1 LPQRKQQ
8 TEGRWLK
15 MMSDTYENQSEPEQ
29 PTIDQ
34 QKDYWDNRWD
44 KTRIPNDWMIRRG
57 QTILSFLSGMKLEQ
71 PNILDIGCGTGWFTA
86 ELAKTGSATGIDLS
100 EEAIGIARSHYPN
113 VTYIAGDL
121 YKNHFSENSFDVVVA
136 QEVIPHVQD
145 QERFLEIIRAILK
158 PGGYLV
164 LTMVNKFVM
173 ERSDWD
179 HGPSS
184 HLIKWLSKKEI
195 KQKLLPKF
203 KILKTTTIIPIGDKG
218 IMRIINS
225 YKFNK
230 ILNSVFSQ
238 KTIDNIKERAGLGYT
253 RIIYAKMIG

>member
-1 LPQRKQQ
+1 
-8 TEGRWLK
+8 
-15 MMSDTYENQSEPEQ
+15 MSDIHENQSAGEP

-57 QTILSFLSGMKLEQ
+57 QTILSFLSGAKIEQ
-71 PNILDIGCGTGWFTA
+71 PKILDIGCGTGWFTA
-86 ELAKTGSATGIDLS
+86 ELTKIGSATGIDLS
-100 EEAIGIARSHYPN
+100 EKAIELARSRYPD
-113 VTYIAGDL
+113 VTYIAGNL
-121 YKNHFSENSFDVVVA
+121 YDEYFPDKTFDVVVA

-158 PGGYLV
+158 PGGYLI

-184 HLIKWLSKKEI
+184 HLIKWLSKNEI
-195 KQKLLPKF
+195 KKKLLPNF
-203 KILKTTTIIPIGDKG
+203 QILDTTTIIPIGDKG
-218 IMRIINS
+218 VMKLINS
-225 YKFNK
+225 YKLNK
-230 ILNSVFSQ
+230 ILQFAFSQ
-238 KTIDNIKERAGLGYT
+238 KTIDNIKERAGFGYT
-253 RIIYAKMIG
+253 RIVYAKMIG